1 MKNKNQIKLFND
13 YKIRADW
20 DEEKE
25 EWYFSVVDVVGVL
38 SESKNPRRYW
48 SDLKIKL
55 KNEGSQLYENIVQ
68 LKMLSPDGKYYKT
81 DVATTEQILR
91 LIQSI
96 PSSNAEPF
104 KLWLANVGKE
114 HLDEIA
120 DPQLAIERAISNYR
134 KKGYSENWITQR
146 LKTVE
151 FRKELT
157 AEWNRAGVKE
167 GVEYAILT
175 DEITKAWSGLTT
187 KEYKQLKNIKKEN
200 LRDNMSDVELVL
212 NMLAEVST
220 TQISKVENPEG
231 FHESK
236 IVAKRGGSV
245 AHDARKSFEKQTGG
259 SAITSRNAYEP
270 ELLDVQKSTKKKK

>member
-1 MKNKNQIKLFND
+1 MKNKNQIRLFND
-13 YKIRADW
+13 YKIRTDW
-20 DEEKE
+20 DEDKE

-38 SESKNPRRYW
+38 SESNNPRRYW
-48 SDLKIKL
+48 SDLKTKL
-55 KNEGSQLYENIVQ
+55 KNEGSQLYENIVR

-81 DVATTEQILR
+81 DVANTKQILR

-96 PSSNAEPF
+96 SSPNAEPF

-114 HLDEIA
+114 HLEEIA

-175 DEITKAWSGLTT
+175 DEITKAWSGMTT
-187 KEYKQLKNIKKEN
+187 KEYKQLKNVKKEN
-200 LRDNMSDVELVL
+200 LRDNMGDVELVL

-220 TQISKVENPEG
+220 TQISKTENPEG

-236 IVAKRGGSV
+236 VVAKRGGSV
-245 AHDARKSFEKQTGG
+245 AHDARKSFEKQTGV
-259 SAITSRNAYEP
+259 SAITSRNADGH
-270 ELLDVQKSTKKKK
+270 ELLDIQKSTKKKK

>member
-1 MKNKNQIKLFND
+1 MKNKNQIRLFND
-13 YKIRADW
+13 YKIRTDW
-20 DEEKE
+20 DEDKE

-38 SESKNPRRYW
+38 SESNNPRRYW

-81 DVATTEQILR
+81 DVANTKQILR

-96 PSSNAEPF
+96 SSPNAEPF

-134 KKGYSENWITQR
+134 KKRYSENWITQR

-175 DEITKAWSGLTT
+175 DEITKVWSGMTT
-187 KEYKQLKNIKKEN
+187 KEYKQLKNVKKEN

-220 TQISKVENPEG
+220 TQISKTENPEG

-236 IVAKRGGSV
+236 VVAKRGGSV
-245 AHDARKSFEKQTGG
+245 AHDARKSFEKQTGV
-259 SAITSRNAYEP
+259 SAITSRNADEP
-270 ELLDVQKSTKKKK
+270 ELLDIQKSTKKKK